1 VIKLREE
8 RGFTMI
14 EMVTVCIIL
23 GVILAGITTVFVA
36 GIHSEANLDSR
47 FQGQQT
53 ARLAIDAM
61 RIDAHSACAANV
73 LLSNSEVVLA
83 GVPNGTGLDISMCGA
98 VGSSGTS
105 YPKVIW
111 CALTSPT
118 ISTQYALYRS
128 TASDGTCTKVNGKLV
143 ADNLTS
149 SVVFT
154 MNAAITVEQL
164 ETFVAT
170 ISVARI
176 GSSTTTGAPYKVSE
190 PLTLRNSVYT
200 TANATTYCSTSDNT
214 VCYAGEC
221 PFADLNGTVLN
232 LPCYPPLI
240 KLS

>member
-1 VIKLREE
+1 MIKLREE

-23 GVILAGITTVFVA
+23 GIILAGITTVFVE

-61 RIDAHSACAANV
+61 RIDAHSSCAANI
-73 LLSNSEVVLA
+73 LSSGSEVVLA
-83 GVPNGTGLDISMCGA
+83 GVPSGTGLDVSMCGA
-98 VGSSGTS
+98 VGSSAS
-105 YPKVIW
+105 YPKTVW

-118 ISTQYALYRS
+118 VSTQYALYRS
-128 TASDGTCTKVNGKLV
+128 TATDGTCTKVNGKLE

-149 SVVFT
+149 NVVFAMPAT
-154 MNAAITVEQL
+154 ITVEQL
-164 ETFVAT
+164 ETFTAT
-170 ISVARI
+170 VSVGRTA
-176 GSSTTTGAPYKVSE
+176 GTTTGVPYKVAE

-200 TANATTYCSTSDNT
+200 TANATTYCSTTDNT

-232 LPCYPPLI
+232 VPCYPPLI
-240 KLS
+240 KLT